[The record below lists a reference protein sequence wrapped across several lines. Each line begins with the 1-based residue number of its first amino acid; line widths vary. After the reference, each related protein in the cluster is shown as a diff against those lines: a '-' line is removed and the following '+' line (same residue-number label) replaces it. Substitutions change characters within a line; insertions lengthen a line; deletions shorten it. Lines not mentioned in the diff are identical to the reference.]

1 MLHTVDR
8 LYNAFTD
15 CANLHPTPSD
25 PTAPSFPTVFGAGG
39 MGGNNLDFGSG
50 GWITAENVHEHD
62 LAAFEDASEDDD
74 EEESAE
80 EEDDDAETDDD
91 SD

>member
-1 MLHTVDR
+1 
-8 LYNAFTD
+8 
-15 CANLHPTPSD
+15 
-25 PTAPSFPTVFGAGG
+25 

-74 EEESAE
+74 EDESGE
-80 EEDDDAETDDD
+80 DEDDDEETADD